1 MLDSWTVLFA
11 GLFYVSLLFVVATW
25 GDRLAKRRTS
35 GVWGPLTYALSLGV
49 YCTSWTYFGSVGLA
63 ARSGFDFLPIYL
75 GPILVFVFGRPLLQ
89 RMVDLAKRQNITSIA
104 DFIAARYGKSEV
116 LGALVTLIAVIGIV
130 PYISI
135 QLKAVSFSIETL
147 IAPGAISPIN
157 TPAQDLAFLVAV
169 AMAAFAIL
177 FGTRHIDTTEHQH
190 GMMLAIAV
198 ESIVKLIAFV
208 AVGGFVTFIFAGGP
222 AALYEAAAA
231 RPDVSGLFSQGLD
244 GGRWITMT
252 LLAMFAI
259 VLLPRQFHVAV
270 VENAGRADL
279 RRAAWLFPLYLVAI
293 NIFVV
298 PIAVAGLLFLGPG
311 TTDADTFVL
320 ALPIA
325 AGSKTMAL
333 IAFLGGLSAST
344 AMVIVETV
352 ALSIMVCNNIVV
364 PILVRR
370 RPERSHALEDMGRR
384 LIAVRRWA
392 IVSILL
398 LAYSYY
404 RMIGS
409 SAALAQTGL
418 ISFAAVA
425 QFAPALL
432 IGLVWKR
439 ATARGAKMGLIAGF
453 AIWIYTLLLPSFA
466 DAGWIGAGFVEEG
479 PLGLAML
486 RPRTLFY
493 LEFDH
498 LTHGVIWSLGVNLAC
513 LIGFSLMRQ
522 PTSIERIQA
531 EAFVPHDLPAP
542 TASSFRIGRPAVT
555 IGQLEATVARYL
567 GEERTGRAFAEHASE
582 RGLDFDP
589 NSGADVRTVRFA
601 EHLLASAI
609 GPASS
614 RLVMALLLERHS
626 KNARSAVKLL
636 DDASAAIQY
645 NRDLLQ
651 SAIDNVRQGI
661 AVFDREHELTCWNRQ
676 FRQLLSLPPEV
687 VRLGTRLEDVVA
699 ATLANA
705 SYPVEEIEAAVAD
718 RMSRLSR
725 GHEPFREKLDPGGVI
740 VEIDSNS
747 LPDGGIVIS
756 FADITDSV
764 TSAEALISA
773 NETLERRV
781 EERTAELTRLNA
793 ELAKAK
799 HRADDANRGKT
810 RFIAAASHDILQ
822 PLNAARLFTSSLV
835 DRQGQPEQG
844 QLVRNIDASL
854 EAVEEI
860 LNALLDISRLDAGA
874 MKPEISVFRI
884 DELLQALALEFAPM
898 ARERGLELKVVPCSL
913 AVRSDRKLLR
923 RVLQNL
929 VSNAI
934 KYTSQGRVLMGCRHA
949 GSQLRIEVHD
959 TGSGIPESK
968 RKLIFR
974 EFERLAQDTAATPGL
989 GLGLS
994 IVDRVARMLKHPVGL
1009 RSEVG
1014 RGSVFTITLP
1024 ALSPVAASGSS
1035 PETPNRTG
1043 ESRLAGLTI
1052 LVIDNEPAILEG
1064 MQSLL
1069 GGWGCSVLIA
1079 KSSTEALALWPG
1091 RGGEVDLI
1099 LADYHLDG
1107 EDGLTLIES
1116 IRRISARRVPAILIT
1131 ADRSRQVQDLAA
1143 VHDVQCLRKPLRPAA
1158 LRAAIG
1164 HARMQAAAAEA
1175 AE

>member
-1 MLDSWTVLFA
+1 
-11 GLFYVSLLFVVATW
+11 
-25 GDRLAKRRTS
+25 
-35 GVWGPLTYALSLGV
+35 
-49 YCTSWTYFGSVGLA
+49 
-63 ARSGFDFLPIYL
+63 
-75 GPILVFVFGRPLLQ
+75 
-89 RMVDLAKRQNITSIA
+89 
-104 DFIAARYGKSEV
+104 
-116 LGALVTLIAVIGIV
+116 
-130 PYISI
+130 
-135 QLKAVSFSIETL
+135 
-147 IAPGAISPIN
+147 
-157 TPAQDLAFLVAV
+157 DLAFIVAV

-198 ESIVKLIAFV
+198 ESVVKLIAFV
-208 AVGGFVTFIFAGGP
+208 AVGAFVTFIFAGGP

-298 PIAVAGLLFLGPG
+298 PIALAGLLFLGPG

-370 RPERSHALEDMGRR
+370 RAERSHVLEDMGRR

-392 IVSILL
+392 IVAILL

-432 IGLVWKR
+432 VGLVWKR
-439 ATARGAKMGLIAGF
+439 ATARGAKMGLLAGF

-479 PLGLAML
+479 PLGLAAL
-486 RPRTLFY
+486 KPRTLFY

-542 TASSFRIGRPAVT
+542 TAASFRIGRPAVT
-555 IGQLEATVARYL
+555 IGQLESTVARYL
-567 GEERTGRAFAEHASE
+567 GEERTGRAFAEHAAE

-661 AVFDREHELTCWNRQ
+661 AVFDREHELICWNRQ

-699 ATLANA
+699 AALANA
-705 SYPVEEIEAAVAD
+705 NYPAGEIETAVAD
-718 RMSRLSR
+718 RMSRLAR

-740 VEIDSNS
+740 VEVDSNS

-835 DRQGQPEQG
+835 DRQSQPEQG

-884 DELLQALALEFAPM
+884 DELLQALALEFAPV
-898 ARERGLELKVVPCSL
+898 AREQGLEFKVVPCSL

-934 KYTSQGRVLMGCRHA
+934 KYTSHGRVLMGCRHA
-949 GSQLRIEVHD
+949 GNQLRIEVHD
-959 TGSGIPESK
+959 TGPGIPESK

-974 EFERLAQDTAATPGL
+974 EFERLAQDTAVTPGL

-994 IVDRVARMLKHPVGL
+994 IVDRIARMLRHPVGL

-1014 RGSVFTITLP
+1014 KGSVFTITLP
-1024 ALSPVAASGSS
+1024 ALPPIAASE
-1035 PETPNRTG
+1035 PLPDVPKRIG
-1043 ESRLAGLTI
+1043 ESRLAGLTV
-1052 LVIDNEPAILEG
+1052 LVIDNEPAILAG

-1069 GGWGCSVLIA
+1069 GGWGCNVFIA
-1079 KSSTEALALWPG
+1079 KGAAEALALWPG
-1091 RGGEVDLI
+1091 RGEDVDLI

-1107 EDGLTLIES
+1107 EDGLTLIDS
-1116 IRRISARRVPAILIT
+1116 IRRLSARRVPAILIT
-1131 ADRSRQVQDLAA
+1131 ADRSRQVQDLASA
-1143 VHDVQCLRKPLRPAA
+1143 HDVQCLRKPLRPAS

>member
-1 MLDSWTVLFA
+1 
-11 GLFYVSLLFVVATW
+11 
-25 GDRLAKRRTS
+25 
-35 GVWGPLTYALSLGV
+35 
-49 YCTSWTYFGSVGLA
+49 
-63 ARSGFDFLPIYL
+63 YL
-75 GPILVFVFGRPLLQ
+75 GPILVFAFGRPLLQ
-89 RMVDLAKRQNITSIA
+89 RIVDLAKRQNITSIA
-104 DFIAARYGKSEV
+104 DLIAARYGKSEA
-116 LGALVTLIAVIGIV
+116 LGALVAIIAVIGVV

-135 QLKAVSFSIETL
+135 QLKAVSFSLETL
-147 IAPGAISPIN
+147 IAPGTLSGVNSA
-157 TPAQDLAFLVAV
+157 AQDLAFLVAV

-198 ESIVKLIAFV
+198 ESVVKLIAFV
-208 AVGGFVTFIFAGGP
+208 AVGAFVTFIFAGGP
-222 AALYEAAAA
+222 GALYEAAAA
-231 RPDVSGLFSQGLD
+231 QPEVANLFSQGLD

-252 LLAMFAI
+252 MLAMFAI
-259 VLLPRQFHVAV
+259 VLLPRQFHVTV
-270 VENAGRADL
+270 VENSGRADL

-298 PIAVAGLLFLGPG
+298 PIAVAGLLFLGAGPDG
-311 TTDADTFVL
+311 DTYVL

-325 AGSKTMAL
+325 AGSREMAL

-344 AMVIVETV
+344 AMVIVETI

-370 RPERSHALEDMGRR
+370 RAERSHVLEDMGRR

-392 IVSILL
+392 IVAILL

-425 QFAPALL
+425 QFAPALFV
-432 IGLVWKR
+432 GLVWKR

-466 DAGWIGAGFVEEG
+466 DAGWIGAGFVEQG
-479 PLGLAML
+479 PLGIAALK
-486 RPRTLFY
+486 PRTLFY

-498 LTHGVIWSLGVNLAC
+498 LTHGVIWSLSVNLAC

-522 PTSIERIQA
+522 PTPIERIQA
-531 EAFVPHDLPAP
+531 EAFVPRDLPAP
-542 TASSFRIGRPAVT
+542 AATGFRIGRPAVT
-555 IGQLEATVARYL
+555 VGQLETTVARYL
-567 GEERTGRAFAEHASE
+567 GEERTGQAFAEHAAG
-582 RGLDFDP
+582 RGRDFDP
-589 NSGADVRTVRFA
+589 DSGADIRTVRFA

-626 KNARSAVKLL
+626 TNARAAVKLL

-661 AVFDREHELTCWNRQ
+661 AVFDRDHELTCWNPQ

-687 VRLGTRLEDVVA
+687 ARLGTRLEDVVA
-699 ATLANA
+699 AALANA
-705 SYPVEEIEAAVAD
+705 NYPDSEIEAAVAD
-718 RMSRLSR
+718 RVRRLAR
-725 GHEPFREKLDPGGVI
+725 GHEPFREKFDPGGVI
-740 VEIDSNS
+740 VEIDSSS
-747 LPDGGIVIS
+747 LPDGGIVIT
-756 FADITDSV
+756 FADITDTV

-781 EERTAELTRLNA
+781 AERTAELTRLNA

-799 HRADDANRGKT
+799 HRADEASRGKT

-835 DRQGQPEQG
+835 DRQGKPEQG

-874 MKPEISVFRI
+874 MRPDISIFRI
-884 DELLQALALEFAPM
+884 DELLRALALEFGPM
-898 ARERGLELKVVPCSL
+898 ARARGLELRVVSCSL

-923 RVLQNL
+923 RILQNL

-934 KYTSQGRVLMGCRHA
+934 KYTGKGRVLMGCRRH
-949 GSQLRIEVHD
+949 GGRLRIEVHD
-959 TGSGIPESK
+959 TGAGIPESK
-968 RKLIFR
+968 RRLIFR
-974 EFERLAQDTAATPGL
+974 EFERLSQDSGGAPGL

-994 IVDRVARMLKHPVGL
+994 IVDRIARMLKHPVGL

-1014 RGSVFTITLP
+1014 RGSVFTVTLP
-1024 ALSPVAASGSS
+1024 VSTQPAEVAA
-1035 PETPNRTG
+1035 ETGPATRAA
-1043 ESRLAGLTI
+1043 EDKLAGLTI
-1052 LVIDNEPAILEG
+1052 LVVDNEPAILEG
-1064 MQSLL
+1064 MRSLL
-1069 GGWGCSVLIA
+1069 EGWGCTVFLAQSA
-1079 KSSTEALALWPG
+1079 ADARALWDD
-1091 RGGEVDLI
+1091 RGDKVDLI

-1107 EDGLTLIES
+1107 DDGLALIEA
-1116 IRRISARRVPAILIT
+1116 IRAQAPRMVPAILIT

-1164 HARMQAAAAEA
+1164 HACMQTGTVEA